1 MSQPMSRVADAR
13 ALVPQEPF
21 EPRVILTPPARH
33 RVARH
38 VAQQRRLV
46 LEPRE
51 LALHPLRLRLRA
63 EVFEVAGRGARER
76 VPLPEPH
83 RSPRAHQRPRR
94 PRSERRDLPPTPEA
108 LFFWALRQSEGETP
122 SNGPPSQRR
131 SMGKMSS
138 TSTHQLLLVVAR
150 LFQ

>member
-1 MSQPMSRVADAR
+1 MSRVADAR

-21 EPRVILTPPARH
+21 EPRALLTPPARH

-63 EVFEVAGRGARER
+63 EVFEVAGRGAREH

-108 LFFWALRQSEGETP
+108 LFLGVATVRGRDAVKW
-122 SNGPPSQRR
+122 PPRR
-131 SMGKMSS
+131 RGDQMGKMS
-138 TSTHQLLLVVAR
+138 
-150 LFQ
+150 

>member
-1 MSQPMSRVADAR
+1 MSLMRHLRAHSMNHPMSQPMSRVADAR

-21 EPRVILTPPARH
+21 EPRVVLTPPARH

-94 PRSERRDLPPTPEA
+94 PRPERRDLPPTPEV
-108 LFFWALRQSEGETP
+108 LFSGRCDSPRARRRQMAP
-122 SNGPPSQRR
+122 RR
-131 SMGKMSS
+131 RGDQLGK
-138 TSTHQLLLVVAR
+138 
-150 LFQ
+150 